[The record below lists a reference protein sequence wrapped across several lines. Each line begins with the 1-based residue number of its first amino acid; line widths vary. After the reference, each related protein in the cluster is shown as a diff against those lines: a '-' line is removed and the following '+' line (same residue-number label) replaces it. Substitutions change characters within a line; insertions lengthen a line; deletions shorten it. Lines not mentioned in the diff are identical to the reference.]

1 MRWTSSAFESRTP
14 LEKLQRTGALQNA
27 VALIETQNLSTPM
40 FLHKFRRTFIAM
52 FWGWVVFILSF
63 PFLATLV
70 CYVEGRSNSQTPGAW
85 IAFAIYSVPVI
96 LAAWLVVLL
105 PVDCLVAEKSFLR
118 TPWLAGFLGA
128 FFGLLPFTLLATASH
143 MTSFATWW
151 NEAMRNLRDADSWL
165 YLGGAAIT
173 GLTAALHVVLK
184 HPRSTV

>member
-1 MRWTSSAFESRTP
+1 MILSDAGTPARKAAQGAGKSARITSSPRLPT
-14 LEKLQRTGALQNA
+14 L
-27 VALIETQNLSTPM
+27 M

-52 FWGWVVFILSF
+52 FWGWVVFMLCL
-63 PFLATLV
+63 PFLAMLM
-70 CYVEGRSNSQTPGAW
+70 CYVEGRSTNQILGAW
-85 IAFAIYSVPVI
+85 IAFAVFSIPVI
-96 LAAWLVVLL
+96 LAAWLIILW
-105 PVDCLVAEKSFLR
+105 PVDCLVPEKSFLR

-151 NEAMRNLRDADSWL
+151 NEAMRNLRDADTWL

-173 GLTAALHVVLK
+173 GLTAAIHVVLK